1 MLGMVKHLFQITA
14 LFLEPGVLQC
24 GRIVKRNSF
33 NKEYKKNKKT
43 SVMGEE
49 NLTAKKTNLET

>member
-24 GRIVKRNSF
+24 GRIVK
-33 NKEYKKNKKT
+33 KKQLQQRIQKKKKT

-49 NLTAKKTNLET
+49 NLTANKTNLET